1 MADASPPLMCRIA
14 ANVGRREK
22 YGLIALALLLIV
34 WTIGHL
40 VWIFSIKPNRDQR
53 NMDSALAAFPNKLGT
68 VTPAVSKDY
77 ALRDFMVASSLDS
90 CCSSAGGLYNHVGVA
105 PLRDVIA
112 HGARCLDFEV
122 FTVDGEPVVATS
134 MDASV
139 HSKASLNY
147 LPFGTAMSN
156 AAQYGFQGGRCQ
168 NAGDPLLISIR
179 MNTKQSEVYP
189 AMAAAIKKS
198 FGNRLLGPEY
208 GNEYGGKNIGTVPL
222 RQLMGKAVVLY
233 SGPPTNNVDFNKLVN
248 GSTGGVF
255 LRKLTHYDVKY
266 THDPNELVA
275 YNKQNMSLVVP
286 SPNEERSMPASLAY
300 QYGCQFMCMDYSTPD
315 ANMEYMLAM
324 FNEAGSAFIL
334 KPEPLRAIIKTV
346 PKPPPQNPDYSF
358 AARTLSKPYFTAKI

>member
-1 MADASPPLMCRIA
+1 MASSALPLVCRIST
-14 ANVGRREK
+14 NVGPTEK
-22 YGLIALALLLIV
+22 RGLIGLAVLLIV
-34 WTIGHL
+34 WMIGHL
-40 VWIFSIKPNRDQR
+40 VWVFTIKPNRDQR
-53 NMDSALAAFPNKLGT
+53 NMDTALAAFPNKLGT
-68 VTPAVSKDY
+68 ITPAVSKDY

-90 CCSSAGGLYNHVGVA
+90 CCSSAGGMYNHVGVQ

-122 FTVDGEPVVATS
+122 FTVGGEPVVATS
-134 MDASV
+134 MGGGI

-147 LPFGTAMSN
+147 LPFRTAMAN
-156 AAQYGFQGGRCQ
+156 AGQYAFQGGRCQ

-189 AMAAAIKKS
+189 VMAAAIKKS
-198 FGNRLLGPEY
+198 FGDKLLGEEY

-222 RQLMGKAVVLY
+222 KQLMGKAIILY
-233 SGPPTNNVDFNKLVN
+233 SGPAPSNADFNKLVN

-266 THDPNELVA
+266 THDPSELIE

-286 SPNEERSMPASLAY
+286 KSGEDRSMPASLAY
-300 QYGCQFMCMDYSTPD
+300 QYGCQLMCMDYSTPD

-324 FNEAGSAFIL
+324 FNEAGSAFVL
-334 KPEPLRAIIKTV
+334 KPEPLRAIIRTV
-346 PKPPPQNPDYSF
+346 PKPPPQNPNYSF
-358 AARTLSKPYFTAKI
+358 ASRTISKPYFTAKI